1 MNKRINNNLRAEIG
15 YTDIV
20 NYDDIEIKY
29 NKKLKQFY
37 FLRIEIQFMNVIYY
51 DIITGEKIK
60 LSSDWSHC
68 PKHIVLPETTA
79 YTTEEL
85 ELLYNY
91 LIKHKAEY
99 IEKYENNKIINQVEI
114 YPDMKYWEHELDLVY
129 SYNEDKYRY
138 LAIRKNNGKRI
149 RKYLFQEACDISGD
163 FEDLLIEEQL
173 KEDTIDKENLF
184 ELRKTKENIEFYDAI
199 TGEII
204 KKEKLNDYEYKDKET
219 IFGTASQY
227 PVKILERS
235 LKHLNTKNI
244 YFK

>member
-1 MNKRINNNLRAEIG
+1 MNKRINDNLKAEIG
-15 YTDIV
+15 YTDIA

-79 YTTEEL
+79 YTIEEL

-91 LIKHKAEY
+91 LIEHKEEY
-99 IEKYENNKIINQVEI
+99 IEKYEDNKIINQVEI

-138 LAIRKNNGKRI
+138 LAIRKTNGKRI

-173 KEDTIDKENLF
+173 KENTMDKENLF

>member
-1 MNKRINNNLRAEIG
+1 MNKRINDNLKAEIG
-15 YTDIV
+15 YTDIA

-60 LSSDWSHC
+60 LSSEWSHC

-79 YTTEEL
+79 YTIEEL

-91 LIKHKAEY
+91 LIEHKEEY
-99 IEKYENNKIINQVEI
+99 IEKYEDNKIINQVEI

-138 LAIRKNNGKRI
+138 LAIRKTNGKRI

-173 KEDTIDKENLF
+173 KENTMDKENLF

>member
-1 MNKRINNNLRAEIG
+1 M
-15 YTDIV
+15 
-20 NYDDIEIKY
+20 
-29 NKKLKQFY
+29 
-37 FLRIEIQFMNVIYY
+37 
-51 DIITGEKIK
+51 
-60 LSSDWSHC
+60 
-68 PKHIVLPETTA
+68 
-79 YTTEEL
+79 
-85 ELLYNY
+85 LYNY

-138 LAIRKNNGKRI
+138 LAIRKTNGKRI

-173 KEDTIDKENLF
+173 KENTMDKENLF